1 MATKQ
6 RKTKPATKEAK
17 SKPATKPA
25 AVTVKQ
31 IAKKVGRDERSV
43 RTSIRRILGDGKAVV
58 GKGKRYGWK
67 SWNDPQVKKI
77 MTGLSKNSE

>member
-6 RKTKPATKEAK
+6 KPA
-17 SKPATKPA
+17 KPANKEDKKQPAAKPA

-43 RTSIRRILGDGKAVV
+43 RSSIRRILGDGKAVV
-58 GKGKRYGWK
+58 GKGKRYAWR

-77 MTGLSKNSE
+77 MTALKSKAE